1 MQIAEC
7 KLQIDAASKSR
18 KHETRSVSCF
28 RAVVATGVA
37 FSSVA
42 LVAQARPQPGTKLPL
57 SQIEA
62 QMFHV
67 SAGKRLKPAVWPN
80 GARVAVGLSFDVD
93 NATAELATGNL
104 ISEVISRGEYGAI
117 DGVPRILGLLEKHQ
131 VPASFFIPAVSHLL
145 HPDMIPAIQKSGR
158 HEIGVHGWIHEHLP
172 SVNDAAAEQDMLN
185 RAIETLTKAIGKKPV
200 GYRAPSWQFSQY
212 TMKQV
217 KDAGFLYDSS
227 LMASDDAY
235 EILLDRQP
243 TGVVELPIER
253 IVDDFPYFGSGANGG
268 MPNPDAV
275 EAVFRSEFDMA
286 YEEGGL
292 YILTMHPHITGHRSR
307 IAGLEK
313 LILYMK
319 SRPGVW
325 FATHEQ
331 IARYVKANSR

>member
-1 MQIAEC
+1 MRDLIMRIADC
-7 KLQIDAASKSR
+7 GLRIGLRITAA
-18 KHETRSVSCF
+18 
-28 RAVVATGVA
+28 
-37 FSSVA
+37 VA
-42 LVAQARPQPGTKLPL
+42 LLAFLTLTVFAQARPQPGTTLAL
-57 SQIEA
+57 SQLEA

-67 SAGKRLKPAVWPN
+67 SAGRRLKPAVWPN

-117 DGVPRILGLLEKHQ
+117 DGVPRILRLLDQHQ
-131 VPASFFIPAVSHLL
+131 IPASFFIPAVSHLL
-145 HPDMIPAIQKSGR
+145 HPEMIPSIQQSGR

-172 SVNDAAAEQDMLN
+172 SINDAAAEQDMLT
-185 RAIETLTKAIGKKPV
+185 RAIDTLTRAIGKRPV

-212 TMKQV
+212 TMQQV
-217 KDAGFLYDSS
+217 KNAGFLYDSS

-253 IVDDFPYFGSGANGG
+253 IVDDFPYFGGSANGG
-268 MPNPDAV
+268 MPSPDAV
-275 EAVFRSEFDMA
+275 EAVFRAEFDMA
-286 YEEGGL
+286 YDEGGL

-313 LILYMK
+313 LILHMK
-319 SRPGVW
+319 SKPGVW

-331 IARYVKANSR
+331 IARYVKDTKK

>member
-1 MQIAEC
+1 MKSQISDFR
-7 KLQIDAASKSR
+7 LQICAAAAIVLAS
-18 KHETRSVSCF
+18 
-28 RAVVATGVA
+28 AT
-37 FSSVA
+37 
-42 LVAQARPQPGTKLPL
+42 LLAQARPQPGTKLSL
-57 SQIEA
+57 SQLEA

-67 SAGKRLKPAVWPN
+67 SAGKRLKPARWPN

-117 DGVPRILGLLEKHQ
+117 DGVPRILRLLDTHQ
-131 VPASFFIPAVSHLL
+131 IAASFFIPAVSHLL

-172 SVNDAAAEQDMLN
+172 SVNDAAAEQEMLN
-185 RAIETLTKAIGKKPV
+185 RAIETLTKALGKKPV

-212 TMKQV
+212 TMQQV

-235 EILLDRQP
+235 EILLDKQP

-253 IVDDFPYFGSGANGG
+253 IVDDFPYFGGSANGG
-268 MPNPDAV
+268 MPSPDAV

-286 YEEGGL
+286 YDEGGL

-313 LILYMK
+313 LILHMK
-319 SRPGVW
+319 SKPGVW

-331 IARYVKANSR
+331 IARYVKANPNKR

>member
-1 MQIAEC
+1 M
-7 KLQIDAASKSR
+7 KLQTIA
-18 KHETRSVSCF
+18 
-28 RAVVATGVA
+28 AVVVA
-37 FSSVA
+37 SVT
-42 LVAQARPQPGTKLPL
+42 LGAQARPQPGTKLPL
-57 SQIEA
+57 SQLEA

-67 SAGKRLKPAVWPN
+67 SAGKRLKPAAWPN

-104 ISEVISRGEYGAI
+104 ISEVISRGEYGAR
-117 DGVPRILGLLEKHQ
+117 DGVPRILRLLDTHQ
-131 VPASFFIPAVSHLL
+131 IPASFFIPAVSHLL
-145 HPDMIPAIQKSGR
+145 HPQMIPTILASGR

-172 SVNDAAAEQDMLN
+172 SVNDAAAEQDMLT
-185 RAIETLTKAIGKKPV
+185 RAIDTLTQAIGKRPV
-200 GYRAPSWQFSQY
+200 GYRAPSWQFSQH

-235 EILLDRQP
+235 EILLDTQA
-243 TGVVELPIER
+243 TGVIELPIER
-253 IVDDFPYFGSGANGG
+253 IVDDFPYFGGSANGG

-275 EAVFRSEFDMA
+275 EAVFRAEFDMA

-319 SRPGVW
+319 SKPGVW

-331 IARYVKANSR
+331 IARYVKTNAKG

>member
-1 MQIAEC
+1 MARGKWLMAIGGLAIAGS
-7 KLQIDAASKSR
+7 AA
-18 KHETRSVSCF
+18 
-28 RAVVATGVA
+28 
-37 FSSVA
+37 
-42 LVAQARPQPGTKLPL
+42 LLAQARPQPGTKLPL
-57 SQIEA
+57 SQIDA

-67 SAGKRLKPAVWPN
+67 SAGKRLKPPAWPN

-117 DGVPRILGLLEKHQ
+117 DGVPRILRLLDKYQ
-131 VPASFFIPAVSHLL
+131 LPASFFIPAVSHLL
-145 HPDMIPAIQKSGR
+145 HP
-158 HEIGVHGWIHEHLP
+158 EIGVHGWIHEHLP
-172 SVNDAAAEQDMLN
+172 SVNDAAAEQDMLT
-185 RAIETLTKAIGKKPV
+185 RAIETLTKALGKRPV

-235 EILLDRQP
+235 EILLDKQP

-253 IVDDFPYFGSGANGG
+253 IVDDFPYFGGSANGG
-268 MPNPDAV
+268 MPSPDAV
-275 EAVFRSEFDMA
+275 EAVFQSEFDVA

-313 LILYMK
+313 LIVHMK
-319 SRPGVW
+319 SKPGVW

-331 IARYVKANSR
+331 IARYVQSAARPVK